1 MAEIQDWSSM
11 RGMMERLLK
20 ERTGEDL
27 AVWNE
32 RVRQLQPTSE
42 NTLRIWLKEQGVTG
56 YAQSLLVMETFG
68 YPAYLTTSADEL
80 IKAQYADRPQL
91 RPIFDAI
98 IGAASG
104 LGMVTVQAR
113 KTYVSLLTP
122 RRTFTRIQ
130 PTTRNRIDLAL
141 RLEKPKA
148 DVRLVPSRIHET
160 MKWQLGLSTMAD
172 LDDEALDYLQ
182 QAYQVNV

>member
-68 YPAYLTTSADEL
+68 YPAYLTTAADEL
-80 IKAQYADRPQL
+80 INAQYADRPQL

-98 IGAASG
+98 IGTASG
-104 LGMVTVQAR
+104 LGVVTVQAR
-113 KTYVSLLTP
+113 KTYVFRLTP
-122 RRTFTRIQ
+122 KPIVNKQIPKGFPRII
-130 PTTRNRIDLAL
+130 NSL

-148 DVRLVPSRIHET
+148 D
-160 MKWQLGLSTMAD
+160 
-172 LDDEALDYLQ
+172 
-182 QAYQVNV
+182 

>member
-11 RGMMERLLK
+11 RTMSERLLK

-27 AVWNE
+27 EAWNA
-32 RVRQLQPTSE
+32 RVRQLNPADEKS
-42 NTLRIWLKEQGVTG
+42 LRIWLQQQDVTG

-68 YPAYLTTSADEL
+68 YPAFLTTSAEEL
-80 IKAQYADRPQL
+80 VNNQYLDRAHL

-98 IGAASG
+98 IKAATSLGA
-104 LGMVTVQAR
+104 VTVQAR

-122 RRTFTRIQ
+122 RRTFARIQ

-141 RLEKPKA
+141 RLEKSDA
-148 DVRLVPSRIHET
+148 DKRLVPSRIQET

-172 LDDEALDYLQ
+172 LDAEALAFLQ
-182 QAYQVNV
+182 QAYEANI